1 MKTPADSGG
10 KAASSRNRHTAL
22 LQHAVRA
29 LNSQGVSQTSLAQI
43 AENLGISRA
52 ALYYYVE
59 DLQDLVFQCYRSTC
73 EDLAAQLAAAV
84 RNGGDEATI
93 IERFIAAA
101 LDPTSEEF
109 ASLSEIGYLNPE
121 QREVVLGQYDGL
133 LAQLAGVIAKGV
145 SAGRLRSCDAWI
157 AANAIISMVFWAP
170 IAEGW
175 SPAVRAIARGHN
187 ADALSDIVL
196 NGLKQPGVPMGVIR
210 PVNFSSLLPSSRGL
224 FDKEYLTLARREAL
238 MRAASQL
245 FNHKGVDATSLDEV
259 AAAVGATKRAVLHYF
274 GDKQSLV
281 EQAYRRAYSMFLLT
295 PHSLAQSGLRP
306 DEQLASAWAAIAEAY
321 LRDDLS
327 PLTPRAGMGAL
338 REDARKELEHLSSQL
353 TQEYVAILRK
363 GQEAGVLR
371 EFDRGGFLMIVSG
384 AFNWLSRG
392 IYSPPTEDCFRIAR
406 EISDL
411 LMLGLQNRN
420 HDT

>member
-1 MKTPADSGG
+1 MKNAAESGG
-10 KAASSRNRHTAL
+10 KAAGSRNRHLAL
-22 LQHAVRA
+22 LRHAVRA

-59 DLQDLVFQCYRSTC
+59 DLQDLVFQCYRATC
-73 EDLAAQLAAAV
+73 EDLAAKLAAAV
-84 RNGGDEATI
+84 RTGGDEAAI
-93 IERFIAAA
+93 IERFIAVA
-101 LDPTSEEF
+101 LDPASEEF
-109 ASLSEIGYLNPE
+109 ASLSEIGYLHPA

-145 SAGRLRSCDAWI
+145 SAGRLRSCDAWV
-157 AANAIISMVFWAP
+157 AANTIISMVFWAP
-170 IAEGW
+170 ISEGW
-175 SPAVRAIARGHN
+175 SPAVRAMSRGPN

-196 NGLKQPGVPMGVIR
+196 NGLKQPGVPTGAML
-210 PVNFSSLLPSSRGL
+210 PVDFSSLLPSSRGL

-238 MRAASQL
+238 MQAASQL
-245 FNHKGVDATSLDEV
+245 FNQKGVDATSLEEV

-274 GDKQSLV
+274 GDKQGLV

-295 PHSLAQSGLRP
+295 PRSLAQSGLRP
-306 DEQLASAWAAIAEAY
+306 DEQLASAWVAIAEAY

-338 REDARKELEHLSSQL
+338 REDARNELEQLSSQL
-353 TQEYVAILRK
+353 TQEYVAILRE
-363 GQEAGVLR
+363 GQETGVLR

-392 IYSPPTEDCFRIAR
+392 IYSPPVEDCPRIAR

-411 LMLGLQNRN
+411 LMVGLRRRN
-420 HDT
+420 SEA